1 MSKFLSVLILF
12 LGFQA
17 QAGVFVEPFLGY
29 DQSKLK
35 TTTNGGAEGSSTN
48 SGMDYGL
55 KLGYGLSNGLWF
67 GVDYIGGSGKSKGDE
82 AGATESD
89 YSKSAMGALIGYSK
103 GRFSMWA
110 GYGFS
115 DKFTLKESGS
125 ADLDITGTN
134 MRIGFGYLAASH
146 VAINFDYVIPK
157 YTKMAQSG
165 NEATISDLYSKFD
178 TSGMMLSVSF
188 PFQLS
193 K

>member
-1 MSKFLSVLILF
+1 MSKLLSVIVLF
-12 LGFQA
+12 LGVQA
-17 QAGVFVEPFLGY
+17 HAGVFVEPFLGY

-35 TTTNGGAEGSSTN
+35 TTDTSGATDGSTN

-55 KLGYGLSNGLWF
+55 KLGYGLHNGLWF
-67 GVDYIGGSGKSKGDE
+67 GIDYTGGSGKSKSDT
-82 AGATESD
+82 AGTADSD
-89 YSKSAMGALIGYSK
+89 YSKSAMGALIGYST

-115 DKFTLKESGS
+115 DKVTLKQTGS
-125 ADLDITGTN
+125 ADTDITGTN
-134 MRIGFGYLAASH
+134 MKVGFGYLAATH

-157 YTKMAQSG
+157 YTKMTQSG
-165 NEATISDLYSKFD
+165 TEYDISSFYSKFD

-188 PFQLS
+188 PFELS